1 MNPKRHLGK
10 IVNTDMRCV
19 VVFMQIPDRPDHALI
34 VTTDNLNPRFE
45 QALLSI
51 VESQEAQK
59 EPALGTVLSRRLLPD
74 TGQPILQALHEA
86 RLLRPIH
93 IDQILMLPMPNTPY
107 PLREV
112 ITMMGGVAPAIL
124 EEVPVITEDKY
135 NPHVQNANAMNV
147 EQRIGIARNLIIEA
161 EMLESDAQAKRERA
175 YVLSPELAPKKRA
188 APVLQNT
195 TVPLIETQA
204 EAPKTKT
211 TKPRPRKTAT
221 KPV

>member
-59 EPALGTVLSRRLLPD
+59 EPALGTVLNRRLLPD

-112 ITMMGGVAPAIL
+112 ITMMGGVAPAIS
-124 EEVPVITEDKY
+124 EEVPVIAEEKY

-147 EQRIGIARNLIIEA
+147 EQRVGIARNLIIEA
-161 EMLESDAQAKRERA
+161 EMLESDAKAKRERA
-175 YVLSPELAPKKRA
+175 YVLSPELAPKKKTA
-188 APVLQNT
+188 PILVEAPVA
-195 TVPLIETQA
+195 PAPA
-204 EAPKTKT
+204 EKKT
-211 TKPRPRKTAT
+211 PRAPRKKAT
-221 KPV
+221 KAS